1 MFRPPEVE
9 REERKGNWKERK
21 GIRETMRRGSLGE
34 GSKLGER
41 MGRVKKRT
49 KEKIEDSKF
58 M

>member
-9 REERKGNWKERK
+9 REERKGKWKERK

-34 GSKLGER
+34 GSKIGER

-49 KEKIEDSKF
+49 K
-58 M
+58 